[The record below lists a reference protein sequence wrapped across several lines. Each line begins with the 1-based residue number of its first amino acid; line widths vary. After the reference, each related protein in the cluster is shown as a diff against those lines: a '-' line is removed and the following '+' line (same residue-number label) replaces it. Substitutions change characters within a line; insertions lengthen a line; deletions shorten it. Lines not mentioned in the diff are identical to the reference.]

1 VEGAHVRAGLD
12 DVADHAIHI
21 LENVSRRYQPPANI
35 PEVQSTR
42 DQFGVNLVTRKVDV
56 FTYGSISIGPS
67 GPGGLSWTWS
77 TSNVASTDATAPIL
91 SVSGTKY
98 SVVLAG
104 TTRTFTLSGG
114 VYTNDQGTGETLT
127 YNSSNAQYTY
137 TTRTGAVLIF
147 SSNAGAAPFTALTLT
162 YPAGEVLTYYPN
174 GVVTTSLGYQL
185 RPIKNAQGYWTKVVL
200 FDMAD
205 ETCDPNAVSCTLTG
219 TWPTADFIAL
229 TVNGEPILRWS
240 DLGTSIVATY
250 PTGRTVTYQ
259 LEANHRVTSLT
270 DGYGTWTYAFVSPY
284 GGGTLITR
292 SDSSSPRVVTWDT
305 TTGLVTGDSNT
316 AAGNYTY
323 TYDAQ
328 QRISSVTRN
337 GVVTNYT
344 YDGRGNVTQTRRVSR
359 TPGTPAD
366 IVTSAA
372 FPASCANP
380 KTCNQPTSTT
390 DARDNVTDYT
400 YDANSGGV
408 ATVTSPAASNG
419 IRPQARYAYSQV
431 QANYRNG
438 SGTIIQGAPA
448 WKLSTIS
455 QCVSQAGG
463 ACAGTADEVKTTISY
478 GPNDALAPISVS
490 SGSGDG
496 ALTATK
502 AYTYT
507 AYGDVKTVDGPLAG
521 TADTT
526 RYYYDGSRRPLGN
539 IGPDPDGAGAL
550 KNRAVRITYN
560 TESQPLEVDTG
571 TAAGQGDND
580 LANMTVLQK
589 LLTTYNGQGLKSKDS
604 VLAGVS
610 TYAVTQYSY
619 TQSRMAQCTAVRM
632 NSSAWGSLPSSA
644 CSQTA
649 GNTDR
654 ITQNSYDAINQLSQ
668 VTTGVG
674 TSSPIDQQ
682 INTWSNSLLTTQK
695 DGENN
700 LTTLKYDGFD
710 RLIEMDYPNLTKG
723 SGTSSTTDY
732 EQLSYDP
739 ASNVAS
745 RRLRDGT
752 SIAFS
757 YDNVNRLTLK
767 TLPNSESAVSYS
779 YDLLGRLTGAS
790 QGGYNL
796 TFGYDALSRQ
806 TSDGQGWG
814 TISRSFDAAGRATRL
829 TWQDGFYVDY
839 DRLVTGELSKVRENG
854 ATSGV
859 GVLATYGYDDLGRRT
874 SLTFGNGASQV
885 YSYDAVG
892 RLASLTND
900 LSGTANDLSVTFA
913 YNPASQIASAV
924 RTGDAYAF
932 TGLANANTGYAQNGL
947 NQQVTIGG
955 SSASWDARG
964 NLTADPAS
972 GKTYTYNSEN
982 RLTSASG
989 GVSLYYD
996 PVGRL
1001 SEYDTNVSNR
1011 FMSNGAEIAVEID
1024 NPAGNIV
1031 RRFVRGDGPDELIA
1045 WYEGSGTAN
1054 RRFAS
1059 TDERGSVISATD
1071 SSGNVVAINSYDEY
1085 GKSGA
1090 SNVGRFQY
1098 TGQMWLPEAGVY
1110 NYKARA
1116 YLPHLGI
1123 FAQTDPIG
1131 TAGGINLYAYASND
1145 PINATDPTGLCGW
1158 EHHTVD
1164 LVNTETGQVDKH
1176 LYSYVVTHGC
1186 DMLTGA
1192 DFANLGGNT
1201 YFPAPPLFNFAASP
1215 INQNDP
1221 DAKLKAKLR
1230 SYLRRVVVVALQRAC
1245 RCKIDPSN
1253 ILPIDWN
1260 ATLVKDPS
1268 KLPDLFKWDI
1278 SGHAEATSVDIG
1290 YGYVLKLY
1298 KNDDAYGGLA
1308 TLTISNSWYNPYHE
1322 LNYIFWRMGD
1332 PVNSYYARRWCYE
1345 SGAC

>member
-1 VEGAHVRAGLD
+1 
-12 DVADHAIHI
+12 
-21 LENVSRRYQPPANI
+21 
-35 PEVQSTR
+35 
-42 DQFGVNLVTRKVDV
+42 
-56 FTYGSISIGPS
+56 
-67 GPGGLSWTWS
+67 
-77 TSNVASTDATAPIL
+77 
-91 SVSGTKY
+91 
-98 SVVLAG
+98 
-104 TTRTFTLSGG
+104 
-114 VYTNDQGTGETLT
+114 
-127 YNSSNAQYTY
+127 
-137 TTRTGAVLIF
+137 
-147 SSNAGAAPFTALTLT
+147 
-162 YPAGEVLTYYPN
+162 
-174 GVVTTSLGYQL
+174 
-185 RPIKNAQGYWTKVVL
+185 
-200 FDMAD
+200 
-205 ETCDPNAVSCTLTG
+205 
-219 TWPTADFIAL
+219 
-229 TVNGEPILRWS
+229 
-240 DLGTSIVATY
+240 
-250 PTGRTVTYQ
+250 
-259 LEANHRVTSLT
+259 
-270 DGYGTWTYAFVSPY
+270 
-284 GGGTLITR
+284 
-292 SDSSSPRVVTWDT
+292 
-305 TTGLVTGDSNT
+305 
-316 AAGNYTY
+316 
-323 TYDAQ
+323 
-328 QRISSVTRN
+328 
-337 GVVTNYT
+337 
-344 YDGRGNVTQTRRVSR
+344 
-359 TPGTPAD
+359 
-366 IVTSAA
+366 
-372 FPASCANP
+372 
-380 KTCNQPTSTT
+380 
-390 DARDNVTDYT
+390 
-400 YDANSGGV
+400 
-408 ATVTSPAASNG
+408 
-419 IRPQARYAYSQV
+419 
-431 QANYRNG
+431 
-438 SGTIIQGAPA
+438 
-448 WKLSTIS
+448 
-455 QCVSQAGG
+455 
-463 ACAGTADEVKTTISY
+463 
-478 GPNDALAPISVS
+478 
-490 SGSGDG
+490 
-496 ALTATK
+496 
-502 AYTYT
+502 
-507 AYGDVKTVDGPLAG
+507 VKTVDGPLAG

-874 SLTFGNGASQV
+874 SLTFGNGASQA